1 MAAEEADDIG
11 RELTAAIDRGKEV
24 LAQAERDPKA
34 AASEIAKQIVSDL
47 SPEAKDR
54 AAWVTISGLLLMD

>member
-24 LAQAERDPKA
+24 LAQAEGDPKA
-34 AASEIAKQIVSDL
+34 VASEIAKQIVGDL